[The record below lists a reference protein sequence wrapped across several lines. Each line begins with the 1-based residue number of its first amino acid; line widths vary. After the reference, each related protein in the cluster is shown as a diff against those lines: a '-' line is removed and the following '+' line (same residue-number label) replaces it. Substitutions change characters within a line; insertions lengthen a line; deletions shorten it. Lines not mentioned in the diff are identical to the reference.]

1 MAAGE
6 VRIAIPTTQAGAFD
20 EGGAFVKYAQLRG
33 PMGNLR
39 WTTDKEAATV
49 YPNETWARR
58 DLDRFGVPAFARL
71 EAVGGDA

>member
-20 EGGAFVKYAQLRG
+20 AGGANVAYVQLRG
-33 PMGNLR
+33 PMGKLA
-39 WTTDKEAATV
+39 WTHDKEAAFV

-58 DLDRFGVPAFARL
+58 DMARLGVPAFARL
-71 EAVGGDA
+71 ERVTG

>member
-6 VRIAIPTTQAGAFD
+6 VRIVIPTTKAGAFD

-33 PMGNLR
+33 PMGNLG
-39 WTTDKEAATV
+39 WTAAKDAATV

-58 DLDRFGVPAFARL
+58 DMARFGIPAFARV
-71 EAVGGDA
+71 EPATE